1 MRIPEDKL
9 FDKRLIDRHVEK
21 GLISQEQVDA
31 KISDLE
37 DLTDKVE
44 YFTAEVADMGVA
56 TVEAKDTG
64 ETE

>member
-21 GLISQEQVDA
+21 GLISKEQVNA
-31 KISDLE
+31 KLSELE
-37 DLTDKVE
+37 DIADKAE
-44 YFTAEVADMGVA
+44 HFTAEIADMGVA

-64 ETE
+64 ESE

>member
-31 KISDLE
+31 KISELE

-44 YFTAEVADMGVA
+44 YFTAEIADMGVD